1 MLHCSCF
8 CLKLPRYLF
17 GQLSLNLLLEPP
29 EQEGPQYFVE
39 TTDDEDGL
47 LLVQVHLA
55 HQERCKPSMTSK
67 GRAGACAGELKV
79 IWSRPTPS
87 LSFSDCFLLHGAW
100 QGTSAFRKQQGSGPS
115 LEILGCGTKGP
126 WASPATGLVKSNTA
140 ASCVASP
147 K

>member
-55 HQERCKPSMTSK
+55 HQER
-67 GRAGACAGELKV
+67 
-79 IWSRPTPS
+79 
-87 LSFSDCFLLHGAW
+87 
-100 QGTSAFRKQQGSGPS
+100 RK
-115 LEILGCGTKGP
+115 
-126 WASPATGLVKSNTA
+126 
-140 ASCVASP
+140 
-147 K
+147 